1 MHDHSP
7 EDEIPVTELQRLG
20 YDPRDVTIAPLQKG
34 LFGFII
40 FTTVSIALSVF
51 VYKYLDYL
59 ARTGHVQVEP
69 PQLTQETVF
78 REPPAGPLLQSDTT
92 VKTDIHTLLQREDQ
106 MLNSYGWVDEAK
118 GIAHVPIGQAMDM
131 VVQKGL
137 GSPTTSTPTGGVRQ

>member
-7 EDEIPVTELQRLG
+7 EDEIPVAELQRMG

-40 FTTVSIALSVF
+40 FTTVTIALAVF

-59 ARTGHVQVEP
+59 ARTGAVQVEP

-78 REPPAGPLLQSDTT
+78 REPPQAPLLQSDTT
-92 VKTDIHTLLQREDQ
+92 VKTDIHTLLTREDQ
-106 MLNSYGWVDEAK
+106 LLNGYGWVDEEKA
-118 GIAHVPIGQAMDM
+118 IARVPIGQAMDM
-131 VVQKGL
+131 LLARGL
-137 GSPTTSTPTGGVRQ
+137 KTPGGSNSPEEGRQ